1 MMIPPID
8 NTKDKKSLTMNDK
21 PESSS
26 VKKYKT
32 CKNSSYTVHLKMT
45 HTDTTRDGGAVTLT
59 ETARDRGAVQ
69 RNRFPC
75 WGKRRKEKIK
85 PAFNTE

>member
-1 MMIPPID
+1 MIPPID

-59 ETARDRGAVQ
+59 CKHVNPGEKGAGGLGGARDKGLRGP
-69 RNRFPC
+69 RSR
-75 WGKRRKEKIK
+75 GRRW
-85 PAFNTE
+85 